1 MQNLPFPHRLL
12 IPVHIDGE
20 GSRDVLLMLDSES
33 NAPLLYTG
41 NLKTPIWLLRDRAR
55 TGNVAGSGSQMSLTV
70 LPSEEVRIGS
80 RVLREIAFLVPAGT
94 GRRVIGA
101 GEDGLLPTAIFK
113 RVFISYS
120 DHFVIFDPR

>member
-1 MQNLPFPHRLL
+1 M
-12 IPVHIDGE
+12 
-20 GSRDVLLMLDSES
+20 
-33 NAPLLYTG
+33 A
-41 NLKTPIWLLRDRAR
+41 
-55 TGNVAGSGSQMSLTV
+55 LTV

-80 RVLREIAFLVPAGT
+80 RVLREVSFLAPAGT
-94 GRRVIGA
+94 ERTVIGA

>member
-1 MQNLPFPHRLL
+1 M
-12 IPVHIDGE
+12 
-20 GSRDVLLMLDSES
+20 
-33 NAPLLYTG
+33 A
-41 NLKTPIWLLRDRAR
+41 
-55 TGNVAGSGSQMSLTV
+55 LTV

-80 RVLREIAFLVPAGT
+80 RVLREIAFLVPAGA

-101 GEDGLLPTAIFK
+101 GEDGLLPTALFK